1 MDIKYLKDRLT
12 SKDIEKC
19 MDQLGVEKIDSDDDN
34 IIIYKTVCHC
44 GDKYKLYFYKNTKNF
59 YCYTEC
65 GSMDII
71 SLVQKVL
78 SLDIKSAINYICRT
92 VGIANSTLEMKV
104 GFGDEVTEDY
114 LSIFKDY
121 KSYYFN
127 PQETDRIFNFIDT
140 NILNNF
146 HKFYHK
152 SFIDDGISIATM
164 QKFNIRYDLL
174 EHRIIIPHYDEFG
187 NLIAIRCR
195 NLEDTLVSNGVKYAP
210 IFYKNKLLSAPNAKY
225 LFGLDK
231 TKQAISKCKK
241 VILVE
246 AEKSVMQLDT
256 MYGPNNIS
264 VALSSS
270 NLSLYQVELLR
281 ELGIKEVIIALD
293 KEFEIYGSKE
303 EEVQAILLKKKLI
316 NKLLPYFTV
325 SVIWDKENL
334 LNKKDSPTDHGKQVF
349 EKLIKTRILVG

>member
-12 SKDIEKC
+12 SSDIEKC
-19 MDQLGVEKIDSDDDN
+19 MDHIGVEKVDSDDEN
-34 IIIYKTVCHC
+34 IIIYKTICHC
-44 GDKYKLYFYKNTKNF
+44 GSKYKLYFYKNTKNF

-78 SLDIKSAINYICRT
+78 SLDIKSAINYICKI
-92 VGIANSTLEMKV
+92 VGIINSNYEMKI
-104 GFGDEVTEDY
+104 GFEDEVEESY
-114 LSIFKDY
+114 LSVFKNYNTQPFEIIDRTFNY
-121 KSYYFN
+121 IDKS
-127 PQETDRIFNFIDT
+127 
-140 NILNNF
+140 ILNNF
-146 HKFYHK
+146 YKYYHH
-152 SFIDDGISIATM
+152 SFIEDGISIATM

-174 EHRIIIPHYDEFG
+174 EHRIIIPHYDEYG
-187 NLIAIRCR
+187 NLIAIRSR
-195 NLEDTLVSNGVKYAP
+195 NLDEKLIKNGVKYAP
-210 IFYKNKLLSAPNAKY
+210 IIYKNKLLSAPNAKY
-225 LFGLDK
+225 LYGLDK

-256 MYGPNNIS
+256 VYGPNNIS

-270 NLSLYQVELLR
+270 NLSLCQVELLR
-281 ELGIKEVIIALD
+281 ELGVKEVIIALD
-293 KEFEIYGSKE
+293 KEFETYGSKE
-303 EEVQAILLKKKLI
+303 EQTQAVLLKKKLI

-325 SVIWDKENL
+325 SIIWDKENL

-349 EKLIKTRILVG
+349 EKLLETRILVG